1 MGADIKF
8 IKAQQLF
15 AAKVKLDRQIG
26 GVSPWIVIED
36 IKSVEKREKKE
47 EKEY

>member
-1 MGADIKF
+1 
-8 IKAQQLF
+8 
-15 AAKVKLDRQIG
+15 LDRQIG

-36 IKSVEKREKKE
+36 IKSVEKEKKE